1 MVETLKI
8 HTQQDQVEREK
19 EESSILSTPR
29 RSELL
34 VTSCFLTLCLQHT
47 RTCIFEI
54 RITDLVVYL
63 LSPLRLCL
71 GISHAI

>member
-1 MVETLKI
+1 MVESLKI
-8 HTQQDQVEREK
+8 HTQQGQVEREK
-19 EESSILSTPR
+19 EESSTLSTPQ

-34 VTSCFLTLCLQHT
+34 VTSCFLTLCLKHT
-47 RTCIFEI
+47 CTCIFGI

-63 LSPLRLCL
+63 LSALRLCL

>member
-19 EESSILSTPR
+19 EESSILSTPQ

-47 RTCIFEI
+47 HTCIH
-54 RITDLVVYL
+54 LK
-63 LSPLRLCL
+63 
-71 GISHAI
+71 